1 MRLKVLNSFE
11 RNALER
17 RRAKVRET
25 LSKIEAGWVPGEAA
39 LAEAPFLD
47 DWLTRTY
54 PGTDLP
60 NLVGNCWGH
69 PTLGDRWIRTS
80 PILHQ
85 GDGYAVTENT
95 VYILGRECT
104 ASNEA
109 RLDKI
114 LSGRR
119 GRGREACPEPDF
131 DDETEVKP

>member
-11 RNALER
+11 LQALER
-17 RRAKVRET
+17 RRAKARET
-25 LSKIEAGWVPGEAA
+25 LAQIQAGWVPNEAA

-47 DWLTRTY
+47 DWSVRPY

-60 NLVGNCWGH
+60 SLVGNCWGH
-69 PTLGDRWIRTS
+69 PTLGNRWIGTS
-80 PILHQ
+80 PIQHL
-85 GDGYAVTENT
+85 GDGYAVTQKT
-95 VYILGRECT
+95 LYILGREHT

-109 RLDKI
+109 RLDRI